1 MAIGLPR
8 IGLGLNRGG
17 SLEDAVR
24 ALFAASEQGFWLD
37 PSDAATAF
45 QTSTGTTAGVVG
57 QPLGLR
63 YDKRLGLTLGAEL
76 VASSTPDGVGWAS
89 QGTVSVAGS
98 QITFGS
104 QFANRRY
111 AVAGLSSTKFY
122 RFSFKARRISGNTA
136 MSMFFENSDTGG
148 DIAAITLTGQVATFS
163 ATVRGD
169 PVLVNFGIQDRNA
182 AGWGIVEMFDVSV
195 RELPGNH
202 AAQGTSPSRPVW
214 NQDGAFYRDTF
225 DGFDDSMSI
234 AAGGG
239 STTGF
244 FYCGAVN
251 VAGGAGTARTII
263 SDAGANTGYRLRIN
277 AANVLELAAGNGVS
291 FTTAVTAGT
300 LTVGNTYVVTAWHD
314 GVNLNVQIGQGTVG
328 QTAFGA
334 VTAGTAGMTE
344 SKDNGVATS
353 FGNVGLYNRMYRAGP
368 VPSAA
373 QRAAVQSFMS
383 AKSGAA
389 L

>member
-63 YDKRLGLTLGAEL
+63 LDRRLGSALGAEEFTTMAGEGAAGRNANST
-76 VASSTPDGVGWAS
+76 VTASSATS
-89 QGTVSVAGS
+89 MTVQSVAAGTYG
-98 QITFGS
+98 INWNTL
-104 QFANRRY
+104 A
-111 AVAGLSSTKFY
+111 AVAGRAYRVTFTAVSSVARNLTP
-122 RFSFKARRISGNTA
+122 SFAGTPLAIAVTTTPTTFTMQFPAGAGSAAMDTFISALGA
-136 MSMFFENSDTGG
+136 GE
-148 DIAAITLTGQVATFS
+148 TLTIS
-163 ATVRGD
+163 
-169 PVLVNFGIQDRNA
+169 
-182 AGWGIVEMFDVSV
+182 DVSV
-195 RELPGNH
+195 KWVPGNH
-202 AAQGTSPSRPVW
+202 ALQATSPSRPVW
-214 NQDGAFYRDTF
+214 AQDGAFYRDTF
-225 DGFDDSMSI
+225 DGFDDSLTI

-239 STTGF
+239 SVTGF
-244 FYCGAVN
+244 FYCGAIH
-251 VAGGAGTARTII
+251 VAGGAGTARTIV

-300 LTVGNTYVVTAWHD
+300 LTVGNTYVITAWHD

-334 VTAGTAGMTE
+334 VTAGTAGITE
-344 SKDNGVATS
+344 GKDNGAASS
-353 FGNVGLYNRMYRAGP
+353 FANVGLYNRVYRVGT

-373 QRAAVQSFMS
+373 QRGSVQTFMS
-383 AKSGAA
+383 AKSGAT

>member
-1 MAIGLPR
+1 MAIGLPS
-8 IGLGLNRGG
+8 IGIGLNRGG
-17 SLEDAVR
+17 DLAAAVR
-24 ALFAASEQGFWLD
+24 ALFAASEQGFWRD
-37 PSDAATAF
+37 PSDPATAF

-63 YDKRLGLTLGAEL
+63 LDKRRALATTPIAA
-76 VASSTPDGVGWAS
+76 ASLFNTATWTKGVGWSAPSAS
-89 QGTVSVAGS
+89 AIVCDGSQAASTDCSSNPAVTMPAVAGS
-98 QITFGS
+98 MV
-104 QFANRRY
+104 RW
-111 AVAGLSSTKFY
+111 
-122 RFSFKARRISGNTA
+122 RFTVTAISGVLQVFPT
-136 MSMFFENSDTGG
+136 TGSNLPNIVAPG
-148 DIAAITLTGQVATFS
+148 SYTGYGPGGNFAIFRMT
-163 ATVRGD
+163 
-169 PVLVNFGIQDRNA
+169 A
-182 AGWGIVEMFDVSV
+182 AGATCSITIDGMEYVA
-195 RELPGNH
+195 GNH
-202 AAQGTSPSRPVW
+202 ALQATSPSRPVW
-214 NQDGAFYRDTF
+214 AQDGAFYRDTF
-225 DGFDDSMSI
+225 DGFDDSLSI

-314 GVNLNVQIGQGTVG
+314 GVNLDVQIGQGTVG

-344 SKDNGVATS
+344 GKDNGAASS
-353 FGNVGLYNRMYRAGP
+353 FLNGSVYNLVYRAGP
-368 VPSAA
+368 TPSAA
-373 QRAAVQSFMS
+373 QIAAVQRYI
-383 AKSGAA
+383 AGKAGVA